1 MRYITIDFE
10 TANQNLDSACSIGM
24 VIVDDDKVDIR
35 KYLINP
41 NQPFAYSNTLI
52 HGITYEDVKDYPT
65 FKEVWEKIKNEFTN
79 SIVYAHNAP
88 FDMSV
93 LKACINRFNLE
104 LPSFKYGCTL
114 QIARRL
120 WKDELVNFRLS
131 TISNFLE
138 LKHNHHNALSDAL
151 VCVEIINRGMR
162 VMQVDD
168 DQALYK
174 QLGLKHKVL

>member
-1 MRYITIDFE
+1 
-10 TANQNLDSACSIGM
+10 
-24 VIVDDDKVDIR
+24 
-35 KYLINP
+35 
-41 NQPFAYSNTLI
+41 
-52 HGITYEDVKDYPT
+52 
-65 FKEVWEKIKNEFTN
+65 
-79 SIVYAHNAP
+79 
-88 FDMSV
+88 MSV
-93 LKACINRFNLE
+93 LKACINRYNLE
-104 LPSFKYGCTL
+104 LLSFKYGCTL

-174 QLGLKHKVL
+174 QLGLNHKVL